1 MHTWLKGFFP
11 CLYIKVR
18 DTLVLRFCAVSP
30 EGFGGLVSLNEIK
43 ALKADDDSFV
53 RDKNIDV
60 PIVILTGDNEISAGH
75 KT

>member
-1 MHTWLKGFFP
+1 M
-11 CLYIKVR
+11 
-18 DTLVLRFCAVSP
+18 
-30 EGFGGLVSLNEIK
+30 SLNEIK